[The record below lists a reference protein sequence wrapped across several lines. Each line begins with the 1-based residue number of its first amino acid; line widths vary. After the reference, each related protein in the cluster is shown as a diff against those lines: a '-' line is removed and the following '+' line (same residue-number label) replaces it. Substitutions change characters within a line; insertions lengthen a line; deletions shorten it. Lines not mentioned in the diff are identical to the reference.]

1 MEWNEI
7 KQSGDIF
14 LVKDYMDN
22 HHESENDGDIIAVY
36 EQMRQKML
44 TDMKMDP
51 KRFSETFVRD
61 CIKARILTREQ
72 MVSEELATYNTFDR
86 LAGNREALPHLEQY
100 TSHPAI
106 VAKEGC
112 TDIYFFG
119 IPASGK
125 TSLLMGLMK
134 AEGYGF
140 TNNYIEQGGPYAA
153 SLRQYAEAGVMP
165 TCTPGKYVTSI
176 NGRIIE
182 KRNSHNVEH
191 RVNFMEMSGDE
202 FIHGI
207 VGGETPP
214 SAAGIRGWSKELLSN
229 TNKKVFFILVDPT
242 IGNMDYTRYQ
252 DIYDGDGCI
261 IGIQPEKVYI
271 NQRACL
277 SKFLDWLGAESNK
290 GLMKNVEAIHF
301 LVTKA
306 DTMGKTEEE
315 RNEKAYELL
324 WDMYPEL
331 VQKLVLLC
339 GKARLNLT
347 TDGKPRVFTF
357 SLGKF
362 YLGNVFEYDSRDS
375 LYLIDVLRH
384 MTQGIIETALR
395 GILRLGPAVVKPL
408 PGDFGV
414 KLSK

>member
-14 LVKDYMDN
+14 LVKDYMDK
-22 HHESENDGDIIAVY
+22 HPESENDGDIIAVY
-36 EQMRQKML
+36 EQMRQKLL
-44 TDMKMDP
+44 TEMKADP
-51 KRFSETFVRD
+51 TRFSETFVRG
-61 CIKARILTREQ
+61 CIKARILTREL
-72 MVSEELATYNTFDR
+72 MVSDGLSTYNIFDKH
-86 LAGNREALPHLEQY
+86 AGNRETLPDLLQY
-100 TSHPAI
+100 TSHSDLI
-106 VAKEGC
+106 AKEGC

-153 SLRQYAEAGVMP
+153 SLRLYAEASVMP
-165 TCTPGKYVTSI
+165 TCTPRKYVTSI

-202 FIHGI
+202 FVHGI

-214 SAAGIRGWSKELLSN
+214 SVAGIRGGSKELLFN

-242 IGNMDYTRYQ
+242 IENMEFTRYQ

-277 SKFLDWLGAESNK
+277 SKFLDWLDAESNK
-290 GLMKNVEAIHF
+290 GFMKNVEAIHF

-306 DTMGKTEEE
+306 AGCEDTMFC
-315 RNEKAYELL
+315 
-324 WDMYPEL
+324 D
-331 VQKLVLLC
+331 
-339 GKARLNLT
+339 
-347 TDGKPRVFTF
+347 TDF
-357 SLGKF
+357 
-362 YLGNVFEYDSRDS
+362 
-375 LYLIDVLRH
+375 
-384 MTQGIIETALR
+384 IIEVEQRKRIAD
-395 GILRLGPAVVKPL
+395 ILEE
-408 PGDFGV
+408 
-414 KLSK
+414 SI